1 MSLDVAALRADT
13 PGCADVVHLNNA
25 GAALMPNPVVDA
37 VVGHLRL
44 EARIGGYEAAAVAED
59 AIEHTYDAIAGL
71 IGARRHEIAL
81 VENATRAWDMAFYA
95 MRFEPGDR
103 ILTSRAE
110 YGSNAIAFLQVAQR
124 TGAVIDV
131 AGDDETGAVS
141 LSELERMIGNR
152 TRLIALT
159 HVPSH
164 CGLVNPA
171 SEVGALARQA
181 GVPFLLD
188 AAQSVGQLPVDVTE
202 IGCDIL
208 SAPGRKFLRG
218 PRGTG
223 FLYVRDE
230 LIEQLDPPMLDL
242 RAASWAATDRIVI
255 RSDARRFETWEAGL
269 AGRIGLG
276 VAVDYALALGVDA
289 IEERIT
295 TLAERL
301 RSLLAELPH
310 IEPHD
315 KGHRRCGIVTF
326 SDRRRPAAQVAD
338 DLRARHINVSVTHT
352 EHARFD
358 DAERAL
364 PPAVR
369 ASVHCY
375 NTESELDQL
384 IDALR

>member
-13 PGCADVVHLNNA
+13 PGCSEVVHLNNA
-25 GAALMPNPVVDA
+25 GAALMPNPVLNA
-37 VVGHLRL
+37 VIHHLRL
-44 EARIGGYEAAAVAED
+44 EARIGGYEAAAVAGA
-59 AIEHTYDAIAGL
+59 AIEHTYDAIASL
-71 IGARRHEIAL
+71 IGAERHEIAL

-110 YGSNAIAFLQVAQR
+110 YASNVIAFLQVAQR
-124 TGAVIDV
+124 TGVIIDV

-141 LSELERMIGNR
+141 LTELERMIGDR

-164 CGLVNPA
+164 CGVVNPA
-171 SEVGALARQA
+171 SEVGALAREA
-181 GVPFLLD
+181 GVTFLLD
-188 AAQSVGQLPVDVTE
+188 AAQSVGQLSVDVTE

-230 LIEQLDPPMLDL
+230 LVEQLDPPMLDL
-242 RAASWAATDRIVI
+242 RAATWVATDRFEV
-255 RSDARRFETWEAGL
+255 RSDARRFETWESAL

-276 VAVDYALALGVDA
+276 VAVDYTLALGLDA

-295 TLAERL
+295 MLASRL
-301 RSLLAELPH
+301 RTMLADLPQVELR
-310 IEPHD
+310 D
-315 KGHRRCGIVTF
+315 KGRRQCGIVTF
-326 SDRRRPAAQVAD
+326 SDRRRPAEEVAA
-338 DLRARHINVSVTHT
+338 DLRARHINVSVTHAA
-352 EHARFD
+352 HARFD
-358 DAERAL
+358 VDERVLAS
-364 PPAVR
+364 AVR

-384 IDALR
+384 IDAIR